1 MVQCNIK
8 SFSLIRAY
16 LFILFVF
23 LFIYH
28 NDSVNAQIIIKKYIN
43 AEVLVFNKLTKERA
57 IFKIP
62 AKSSISFKNFNIKV
76 NSCFKIMDKDQDFVT
91 NITLEHIY
99 ENRIEESENIV
110 LYLIKRNL
118 NIDPQNPYYEFKL
131 LRCNNEKDIIVNNIY
146 NG

>member
-1 MVQCNIK
+1 M
-8 SFSLIRAY
+8 RAY

-28 NDSVNAQIIIKKYIN
+28 SDSVNSQIMIKKYIN
-43 AEVLVFNKLTKERA
+43 AELLVFNKLTKERS
-57 IFKIP
+57 ILKIP
-62 AKSSISFKNFNIKV
+62 AKSSITYKNFNIKV

-99 ENRIEESENIV
+99 EDRIEESENIV
-110 LYLIKRNL
+110 LYLIQRNL
-118 NIDPQNPYYEFKL
+118 NIAPENQYYEFKL
-131 LRCNNEKDIIVNNIY
+131 LRCDDEKDIIVNNIY